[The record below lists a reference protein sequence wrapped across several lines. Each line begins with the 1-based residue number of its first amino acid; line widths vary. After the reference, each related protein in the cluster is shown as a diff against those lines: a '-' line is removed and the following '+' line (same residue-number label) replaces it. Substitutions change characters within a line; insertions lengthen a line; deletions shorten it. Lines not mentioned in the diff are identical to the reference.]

1 MHKLSAKILRDM
13 QKHRAQRQHIQMH
26 EMDLCAD
33 QPSCR
38 GKQRKWNQKVARG
51 NILDQVTV
59 LKV

>member
-1 MHKLSAKILRDM
+1 
-13 QKHRAQRQHIQMH
+13 MH

-33 QPSCR
+33 QPSCG